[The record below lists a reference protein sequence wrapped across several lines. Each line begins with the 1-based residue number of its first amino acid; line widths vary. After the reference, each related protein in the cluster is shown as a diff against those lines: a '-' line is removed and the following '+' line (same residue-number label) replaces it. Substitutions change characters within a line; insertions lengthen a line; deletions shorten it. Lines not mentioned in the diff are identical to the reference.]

1 MNRKVLL
8 FVLLFAAAIISFAV
22 VYSYENY
29 FGAKTELQTN
39 HDKVHCRLGDVLT
52 GVDRQAR
59 FTVLSPC
66 EHVVGIVHNMTGIKK
81 EDGNY
86 QFNLAVQKPYRKLLN
101 EINLKQVE
109 GMLIVEIIPKDQNS
123 SFVEIPKSGDKIGAY
138 GAWVTDNPN
147 GWNELHPAWNVTIL

>member
-8 FVLLFAAAIISFAV
+8 FVSIFTVAIVSFAA

-29 FGAKTELQTN
+29 FGAKTVMQTN
-39 HDKVHCRLGDVLT
+39 RDRVHCRQGNVLE

-59 FTVLSPC
+59 FSVLSPC
-66 EHVVGIVHNMTGIKK
+66 EHVVGIVHNMTGKK
-81 EDGNY
+81 QEDGDY

-101 EINLKQVE
+101 EVNIKQVQ
-109 GMLIVEIIPKDQNS
+109 GMLVVEIIPMDQNS
-123 SFVEIPKSGDKIGAY
+123 SPVQIPKNGDKIGAY

-147 GWNELHPAWNVTIL
+147 GWNELHPVWNLTVL

>member
-8 FVLLFAAAIISFAV
+8 FVSLFPIAVFSFAV

-29 FGAKTELQTN
+29 FSPKIVLQTN
-39 HDKVHCRLGDVLT
+39 RDKVHCRQGNVLE

-81 EDGNY
+81 QDGDY
-86 QFNLAVQKPYRKLLN
+86 QFNLAVQKPYKKLLN
-101 EINLKQVE
+101 GVNIKQLQ
-109 GMLIVEIIPKDQNS
+109 GMLV
-123 SFVEIPKSGDKIGAY
+123 
-138 GAWVTDNPN
+138 
-147 GWNELHPAWNVTIL
+147 